1 MDCLVESG
9 YKQVDHW
16 GGYGHNGGRKEVGF
30 SRRGHKISY
39 WFGLEILGLKSFF
52 QIMQIPEVTSY
63 WFLRYFSPVPSCIPS
78 FPLLILN
85 KPDLPLWQLKDLSK
99 VCLLPSHH
107 VFFYLQ
113 LRLSWFFF
121 FLFFSPSFNPIW
133 LINPFRIVWS
143 KECLLTSKSVSHLD
157 LLTGAFNESSRT
169 FLSTELRVWQ
179 WYMLTGK
186 QSVKKK
192 YPDTHLFLIYYF
204 TKDLYSFWIF

>member
-1 MDCLVESG
+1 MNCLVEPG

-16 GGYGHNGGRKEVGF
+16 GGYGRNGGRKEVGF
-30 SRRGHKISY
+30 SQRRHKVSD

-52 QIMQIPEVTSY
+52 QITQIPEVTSY

-85 KPDLPLWQLKDLSK
+85 KPDLPLWQLMDLIK
-99 VCLLPSHH
+99 VSLLT
-107 VFFYLQ
+107 VFSFIY
-113 LRLSWFFF
+113 SWGWAGFFF
-121 FLFFSPSFNPIW
+121 FFFPSFNPIW
-133 LINPFRIVWS
+133 LLNPFRIVWS

-157 LLTGAFNESSRT
+157 LLTGAYNERGRT
-169 FLSTELRVWQ
+169 FLSTELHVWQ

-192 YPDTHLFLIYYF
+192 HPETHLF
-204 TKDLYSFWIF
+204 